1 MKENIFWKLFKSTF
15 VLSAFTFGG
24 GFVIVPLMK
33 KKFVDELSWIKEDE
47 MLDLVSIAQSSPG
60 ALTVNA
66 SIIVGYKVKGITGA
80 LVATLGAILPP
91 LVIISV
97 ISFFYDV
104 FITNPVV
111 LNVLM
116 AMNIGVVAILID
128 VVYELAKG
136 VIGDFA
142 TYALVM
148 IIAVFMASYFKVNII
163 LIIFIG
169 GLSGY
174 IYFMKF
180 YRKKIIKERR

>member
-1 MKENIFWKLFKSTF
+1 
-15 VLSAFTFGG
+15 
-24 GFVIVPLMK
+24 
-33 KKFVDELSWIKEDE
+33 
-47 MLDLVSIAQSSPG
+47 
-60 ALTVNA
+60 
-66 SIIVGYKVKGITGA
+66 
-80 LVATLGAILPP
+80 
-91 LVIISV
+91 
-97 ISFFYDV
+97 
-104 FITNPVV
+104 
-111 LNVLM
+111 M
-116 AMNIGVVAILID
+116 AMNIGIAAILID